1 MSTERTPAEEHQD
14 RLERMM
20 AEFRDARQ
28 RRLENQGIDRWN
40 RSMTR
45 PAALKAALPPG
56 KLN

>member
-1 MSTERTPAEEHQD
+1 
-14 RLERMM
+14 MM

-28 RRLENQGIDRWN
+28 RRLEQQGIDRWN

-45 PAALKAALPPG
+45 PPGAKPVLPPA